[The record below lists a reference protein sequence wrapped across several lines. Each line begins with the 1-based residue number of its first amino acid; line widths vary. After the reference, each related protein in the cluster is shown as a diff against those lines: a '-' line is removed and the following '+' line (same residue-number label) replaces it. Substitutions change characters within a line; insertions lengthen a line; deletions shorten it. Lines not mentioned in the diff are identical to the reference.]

1 MPQLSPLVQQPPAAL
16 EQALQRLGRNIRTA
30 RLRRRWRLEDVAERM
45 GVSRFTV
52 ADVERG
58 KPGTSIAAY
67 LGALWVLGLLDQLEA
82 VADPDRD
89 GEGKALE
96 AARQPSQAPAAI
108 VSTTTSDPPRSAVSP
123 IRLAHPFRPPSRPAL
138 ALACHA
144 IGS

>member
-1 MPQLSPLVQQPPAAL
+1 MSLLSCHHSSLPVVCLLGPAQSHRSTPPSGPGAGPAAAGA
-16 EQALQRLGRNIRTA
+16 QYRTA

-67 LGALWVLGLLDQLEA
+67 LGSLWVLGLLDQLEA

-96 AARQPSQAPAAI
+96 AARQPGQAPRRRRF
-108 VSTTTSDPPRSAVSP
+108 DDD
-123 IRLAHPFRPPSRPAL
+123 F
-138 ALACHA
+138 
-144 IGS
+144 